1 MSNTLLEFKNLVT
14 EFHTEGTTVKAVNDI
29 SFTLNK
35 GETVG
40 IVGESGS
47 GKSVTSLSAMRL
59 IPSPPGIISGGS
71 IIFHKKNKEKVDL
84 LKISEDQMRS
94 YRGNDLAMIFQ
105 EPMTS
110 LNPVFTCG
118 DQVLE
123 AIVLHQKLNK
133 KKAKKLTIELFK
145 KVQLPDPERIF
156 NTYPH
161 QISGGQKQ
169 RVMIA
174 MAMSCEPSVLIADEP
189 TTALDVTVQK
199 TILQLMQELQRE
211 KDMGILFITHDLGVI
226 AELADKVVV
235 MYKGKIVEQGNVWEI
250 FTNPKHPYTK
260 GLLACRPPLNKRY
273 TFLPTVKDFMQVDEN
288 GKIIDTNISVEDFTK
303 DLEISSAEREK
314 KQKILFEKDPVLQIK
329 NLKTYFP
336 ISNST
341 KIPFTLQ
348 LGLFGKEQKVK
359 LGKPIIIAISL
370 FLAFL
375 LTSILYGVLML
386 FGFSINN
393 LINDLIAGAVNGG
406 VTVLLDVGFI
416 LDLLTLIVVFSGAGI
431 LYSFVFKSSRSS
443 LEKGLN
449 IRSKSNVKAVDKVS
463 FDVYP
468 GETLGLVGESGCGK
482 TTIGRTILRLEEPTE
497 GEMVYKGIDI
507 AKMKANELREFR
519 KEVQIIFQDPYSS
532 LNPRMTIGN
541 AIMEPMQVHNI
552 LENDEQ
558 RKKRVEELLVRVNL
572 DPTHFYR
579 YPHEFSGGQRQR
591 IGIARALAVNP
602 KFIICDESVSALDV
616 SVQAQ
621 VLNLLNELKEE
632 FGLTYIFIS
641 HDLSVVKYMSDRML
655 VMQDGKIEEMGD
667 ADQIYNKPSTPYTQK
682 LIDAIPEGKLEDIK
696 KHLESKG
703 VKVK

>member
-1 MSNTLLEFKNLVT
+1 MSKTLLEFNNLVT

-59 IPSPPGIISGGS
+59 IPSPPGKISGGE
-71 IIFHKKNKEKVDL
+71 IIFHKKNGEKVDL
-84 LKISEDQMRS
+84 LKASEEEMRS
-94 YRGNDLAMIFQ
+94 YRGNDIAMIFQ

-123 AIVLHQKLNK
+123 AIMLHQKIDKNQ
-133 KKAKKLTIELFK
+133 AKKLTIDLFK
-145 KVQLPDPERIF
+145 KVQLPDPERIYS
-156 NTYPH
+156 TYPH

-199 TILQLMQELQRE
+199 TILQLMQNLQKE
-211 KDMGILFITHDLGVI
+211 QAMGIMFITHDLGVI

-235 MYKGKIVEQGNVWEI
+235 MYKGKIVEQGNVWDI
-250 FTNPKHPYTK
+250 FTDPKHPYTK
-260 GLLACRPPLNKRY
+260 GLLACRPPLEKRY
-273 TFLPTVKDFMQVDEN
+273 SFLPTVSDFMKIDESGN
-288 GKIIDTNISVEDFTK
+288 IIDNNVSVDDFTK
-303 DLEISSAEREK
+303 KLVVSDTERKE
-314 KQKILFEKDPVLQIK
+314 KQKKLFAKEPVLRLQ

-336 ISNST
+336 IRNGFFGGISN
-341 KIPFTLQ
+341 
-348 LGLFGKEQKVK
+348 
-359 LGKPIIIAISL
+359 
-370 FLAFL
+370 
-375 LTSILYGVLML
+375 Y
-386 FGFSINN
+386 
-393 LINDLIAGAVNGG
+393 
-406 VTVLLDVGFI
+406 
-416 LDLLTLIVVFSGAGI
+416 
-431 LYSFVFKSSRSS
+431 
-443 LEKGLN
+443 
-449 IRSKSNVKAVDKVS
+449 VKAVNDVT

-497 GEMVYKGIDI
+497 GSMIYKGQDI
-507 AKMKANELREFR
+507 AKMNADELRSFR

-552 LENDEQ
+552 LNSDDE
-558 RKKRVEELLVRVNL
+558 RKEKVKELLTKVSL
-572 DPTHFYR
+572 DPSHFYR

-621 VLNLLNELKEE
+621 VLNLLNDLKEE

-641 HDLSVVKYMSDRML
+641 HDLSVVKYMSDRMV
-655 VMQDGKIEEMGD
+655 VMQEGKIEEMGD
-667 ADQIYNKPSTPYTQK
+667 ADQIYNTPKTEYTK
-682 LIDAIPEGKLEDIK
+682 RLIDAIPEGKLENIK
-696 KHLESKG
+696 EHLEKKG
-703 VKVK
+703 VVVG

>member
-1 MSNTLLEFKNLVT
+1 MSQTLLEFKSLLT
-14 EFHTEGTTVKAVNDI
+14 EFHTDSQIVTAVNNV

-35 GETVG
+35 GETIG

-59 IPSPPGIISGGS
+59 IPSPPGIIAGGE
-71 IIFHKKNKEKVDL
+71 ILFHQKDGTVVDL
-84 LKISEDQMRS
+84 VSISEKEMRS
-94 YRGNDLAMIFQ
+94 YRGNEIAMIFQ

-118 DQVLE
+118 DQVME
-123 AIVLHQKLNK
+123 AITLHQNISKSDA
-133 KKAKKLTIELFK
+133 KALTIKLFEE
-145 KVQLPDPERIF
+145 VQLPDPERIY

-174 MAMSCEPSVLIADEP
+174 MAMSCQPSVLVADEP

-199 TILQLMQELQRE
+199 TILELMKKLQLEH
-211 KDMGILFITHDLGVI
+211 DMGIMFITHDLGVI

-235 MYKGKIVEQGNVWEI
+235 MYKGNIVEQGTVWDI
-250 FTNPKHPYTK
+250 FTNPQHPYTK
-260 GLLACRPPLNKRY
+260 GLLACRPPLDKRY
-273 TFLPTVKDFMQVDEN
+273 TYLPTVSDFMKEDDK
-288 GKIIDTNISVEDFTK
+288 GAIISNDISVEEFTK
-303 DLEISSAEREK
+303 KLIIPQKTRDE
-314 KQKILFEKDPVLQIK
+314 KQKALLSQKPLLQIK

-336 ISNST
+336 IRSG
-341 KIPFTLQ
+341 F
-348 LGLFGKEQKVK
+348 FG
-359 LGKPIIIAISL
+359 GISD
-370 FLAFL
+370 
-375 LTSILYGVLML
+375 Y
-386 FGFSINN
+386 
-393 LINDLIAGAVNGG
+393 
-406 VTVLLDVGFI
+406 
-416 LDLLTLIVVFSGAGI
+416 
-431 LYSFVFKSSRSS
+431 
-443 LEKGLN
+443 
-449 IRSKSNVKAVDKVS
+449 VKAVDDIS

-482 TTIGRTILRLEEPTE
+482 TTTGRTILRLNEPTE
-497 GEMVYKGIDI
+497 GQMLYKGKDI
-507 AKMKANELREFR
+507 ALFDEDELRAFR

-541 AIMEPMQVHNI
+541 AIMEPMQVHGI
-552 LENDEQ
+552 LENDDE
-558 RKKRVEELLVRVNL
+558 RKSRVEELLERVSL
-572 DPTHFYR
+572 GAEHFNR

-641 HDLSVVKYMSDRML
+641 HDLSVVKYMSDRMV
-655 VMQDGKIEEMGD
+655 VMQNGKIEEMGD
-667 ADQIYNKPSTPYTQK
+667 ADQIYAEAKTPYTQR
-682 LIDAIPEGKLEDIK
+682 LIAAIPEGKNENIK
-696 KHLESKG
+696 KNKTD
-703 VKVK
+703 K

>member
-14 EFHTEGTTVKAVNDI
+14 EFKTEGSSVKAVKGV
-29 SFTLNK
+29 SFTLKK
-35 GETVG
+35 GETIG

-59 IPSPPGIISGGS
+59 IPNPPGEITGGE
-71 IIFHKKNKEKVDL
+71 IIFHKNDGTSVDL
-84 LKISEDQMRS
+84 LKISEEEMRS
-94 YRGNDLAMIFQ
+94 YRGNDIAMIFQ

-118 DQVLE
+118 DQVIE
-123 AIVLHQKLNK
+123 AIMLHQNVTKQ
-133 KKAKKLTIELFK
+133 KAKEVTIKLFEE
-145 KVQLPDPERIF
+145 VQLPEPERIYS
-156 NTYPH
+156 TYPH

-174 MAMSCEPSVLIADEP
+174 MAMSCQPSVLIADEP

-199 TILQLMQELQRE
+199 TILELMQKLQKER
-211 KDMGILFITHDLGVI
+211 DMGIMFITHDLGVI

-235 MYKGKIVEQGNVWEI
+235 MYKGDIVEQGNVWDI
-250 FTNPKHPYTK
+250 FTNPQHPYTK
-260 GLLACRPPLNKRY
+260 GLLACRPPLDKRY
-273 TFLPTVKDFMQVDEN
+273 TFLPTVSDFMKVDDGGN
-288 GKIIDTNISVEDFTK
+288 IIDNGISVLDFTK
-303 DLEISSAEREK
+303 DLTIPDSNRKAKLEK
-314 KQKILFEKDPVLQIK
+314 LFAQEPILQIK
-329 NLKTYFP
+329 NLKTHFP
-336 ISNST
+336 IRN
-341 KIPFTLQ
+341 
-348 LGLFGKEQKVK
+348 
-359 LGKPIIIAISL
+359 
-370 FLAFL
+370 
-375 LTSILYGVLML
+375 
-386 FGFSINN
+386 GFF
-393 LINDLIAGAVNGG
+393 GG
-406 VTVLLDVGFI
+406 V
-416 LDLLTLIVVFSGAGI
+416 AGH
-431 LYSFVFKSSRSS
+431 
-443 LEKGLN
+443 
-449 IRSKSNVKAVDKVS
+449 VKAVDDIS

-482 TTIGRTILRLEEPTE
+482 TTCGRTILRLEEPTS
-497 GEMVYKGIDI
+497 GQMIYKGKDI
-507 AKMKANELREFR
+507 VKMNAEELRSFR

-541 AIMEPMQVHNI
+541 AIMEPMQVHEI

-558 RKKRVEELLVRVNL
+558 RKKRVEELLARVSL
-572 DPTHFYR
+572 DPSHFYR

-641 HDLSVVKYMSDRML
+641 HDLSVVKYMSDRMV
-655 VMQDGKIEEMGD
+655 VMQTGKIEEMGD
-667 ADQIYNKPSTPYTQK
+667 ADQIYNKPGTTYTQK

-696 KHLESKG
+696 KHLASKG
-703 VKVK
+703 VKVG